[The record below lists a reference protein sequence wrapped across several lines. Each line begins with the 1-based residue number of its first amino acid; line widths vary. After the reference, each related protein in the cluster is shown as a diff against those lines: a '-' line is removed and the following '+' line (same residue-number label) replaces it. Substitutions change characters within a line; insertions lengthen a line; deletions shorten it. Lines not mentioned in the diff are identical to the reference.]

1 MTETDN
7 NKENINELVATYNFL
22 ENQLKALLEQK
33 NRYSIILEDLKATKE
48 SIDNIEIEKENYI
61 NIGSIVGVPIKIEN
75 DKFLVNIGSGVMIEL
90 TKGKA
95 AKFVEERMEFVKK
108 EMIKID
114 EIINVYQ
121 NKLNDIAIK
130 VQELS
135 SKTK

>member
-61 NIGSIVGVPIKIEN
+61 NIGSIVGVPVKIEN

>member
-48 SIDNIEIEKENYI
+48 SIDNIEIYKENYI
-61 NIGSIVGVPIKIEN
+61 NIGSVVGVPVKIEN
-75 DKFLVNIGSGVMIEL
+75 DKFLVNIGSGVMVEL
-90 TKGKA
+90 TKEKA